1 MVDSIG
7 RGRSST
13 RRSSS
18 KPVRFN
24 DDDDDDDDNGDTAIG
39 NTSFFA
45 AIAAKKETKNNSNKK
60 KSPSQDP
67 VSKTSNTAVKTKPKK
82 RGSSRGGHNEDD
94 GDNDEEEEEEE
105 ETEIRAS
112 PARTSSRRIRI
123 TIGNSVVSP
132 PANNAKNYNK
142 RKRDSSKEAK
152 YEVGDVVEVLYED
165 DDSDEADWYEA
176 TILKK
181 KVYHG
186 DIRLVIWY
194 IRYHNIL
201 CESCSLSSF
210 LSLIVFIR
218 PSSCA
223 PSRYDVHY
231 TIDDASQSNVS
242 EENIRPPTTSTKSK
256 NKTKNNSKKDSSP
269 PPKKKASTAITSESS
284 EREIEALDKLAIYLE
299 SRGGMCFFFI
309 VILCIVFAS
318 PPLSSSHYVSLCVI
332 AYYSSRGAKAE

>member
-24 DDDDDDDDNGDTAIG
+24 DDDDDHDDGDNGDTAIG

-82 RGSSRGGHNEDD
+82 RGGSRGGHNEDD
-94 GDNDEEEEEEE
+94 DDNDEQEEEEE
-105 ETEIRAS
+105 ETEMRAS

-132 PANNAKNYNK
+132 PTNNAKNYNK

-165 DDSDEADWYEA
+165 GDSDEADWYEA

-186 DIRLVIWY
+186 DIRLVNMIHS
-194 IRYHNIL
+194 IPQH
-201 CESCSLSSF
+201 S
-210 LSLIVFIR
+210 
-218 PSSCA
+218 
-223 PSRYDVHY
+223 
-231 TIDDASQSNVS
+231 
-242 EENIRPPTTSTKSK
+242 
-256 NKTKNNSKKDSSP
+256 
-269 PPKKKASTAITSESS
+269 
-284 EREIEALDKLAIYLE
+284 
-299 SRGGMCFFFI
+299 M
-309 VILCIVFAS
+309 
-318 PPLSSSHYVSLCVI
+318 
-332 AYYSSRGAKAE
+332 

>member
-24 DDDDDDDDNGDTAIG
+24 DDDDDHDDGDNGDTAIG

-82 RGSSRGGHNEDD
+82 RGGSRGGHNEDD
-94 GDNDEEEEEEE
+94 DDNDEQEEEE
-105 ETEIRAS
+105 ETEMRAS

-132 PANNAKNYNK
+132 PTNNAKNYNK

-165 DDSDEADWYEA
+165 GDSDEADWYEA

-186 DIRLVIWY
+186 DIRLVNMIHS
-194 IRYHNIL
+194 IPQH
-201 CESCSLSSF
+201 S
-210 LSLIVFIR
+210 
-218 PSSCA
+218 
-223 PSRYDVHY
+223 
-231 TIDDASQSNVS
+231 
-242 EENIRPPTTSTKSK
+242 
-256 NKTKNNSKKDSSP
+256 
-269 PPKKKASTAITSESS
+269 
-284 EREIEALDKLAIYLE
+284 
-299 SRGGMCFFFI
+299 M
-309 VILCIVFAS
+309 
-318 PPLSSSHYVSLCVI
+318 
-332 AYYSSRGAKAE
+332 